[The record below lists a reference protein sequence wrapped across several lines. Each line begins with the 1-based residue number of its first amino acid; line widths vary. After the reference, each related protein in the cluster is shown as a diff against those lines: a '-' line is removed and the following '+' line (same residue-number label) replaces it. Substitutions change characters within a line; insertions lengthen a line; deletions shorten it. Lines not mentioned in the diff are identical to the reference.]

1 MEEEYTKYIKEE
13 RNDEIITE
21 EPVDIFDYVSCIPRE
36 KTDKEQLKDARR
48 ELRRTE
54 LEKER
59 QSIAINQ
66 QTLDIEVLTK
76 ILSHTHQDYEEAHA
90 RSLHFQ
96 ERKDYMQQKIW
107 DVERK
112 CQTIIVNSK
121 PVAEGE
127 EESEVVKFA
136 REILEIVEEV
146 L

>member
-1 MEEEYTKYIKEE
+1 MEEKILGFDEAQEVETDYTLC
-13 RNDEIITE
+13 N
-21 EPVDIFDYVSCIPRE
+21 PRE
-36 KTDKEQLKDARR
+36 KTDKEQLKDARC

-54 LEKER
+54 LENER

-90 RSLHFQ
+90 RSLHFK
-96 ERKDYMQQKIW
+96 ELWEYAYSKIYNIK
-107 DVERK
+107 RK

-146 L
+146 M

>member
-1 MEEEYTKYIKEE
+1 MEEKILGFDEAQEVETDYTLC
-13 RNDEIITE
+13 N
-21 EPVDIFDYVSCIPRE
+21 PRE
-36 KTDKEQLKDARR
+36 KTDKEKLKDARR

-54 LEKER
+54 LENER
-59 QSIAINQ
+59 QSIALNQ

-90 RSLHFQ
+90 RSLHFR
-96 ERKDYMQQKIW
+96 ERAEYSHLKIQN
-107 DVERK
+107 VKRK

-146 L
+146 M